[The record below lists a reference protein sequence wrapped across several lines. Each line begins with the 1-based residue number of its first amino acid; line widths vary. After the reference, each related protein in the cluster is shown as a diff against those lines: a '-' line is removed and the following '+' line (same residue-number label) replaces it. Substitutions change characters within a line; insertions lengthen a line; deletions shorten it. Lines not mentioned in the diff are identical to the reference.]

1 MTPFFD
7 WGSRG
12 SNREHCFL
20 PKKLPGQR
28 KQHRFMIIFKTETKN
43 RNRLHVKHKSKEAMK
58 LRLFIQ
64 IWKYQEVLLRV

>member
-1 MTPFFD
+1 
-7 WGSRG
+7 
-12 SNREHCFL
+12 
-20 PKKLPGQR
+20 
-28 KQHRFMIIFKTETKN
+28 MIIFKTETKN